1 LSALKSINSGS
12 GVGTTL
18 RSLLATRI
26 HPEDPNDD
34 NEEYYLVKPIRKPW
48 KTDGKANPDGVM
60 YAKGIYLFQAI
71 YFKFSHTRETDGYR
85 VYTLVDEPGSTV
97 TMDVGCVVCGCGDI
111 QFSHVKRNE
120 SQIDEY
126 ILSKA
131 CDSTITTMGDI
142 HAIY

>member
-1 LSALKSINSGS
+1 MKSINSGS

-26 HPEDPNDD
+26 HPKDPNDD

-48 KTDGKANPDGVM
+48 KTDGE
-60 YAKGIYLFQAI
+60 
-71 YFKFSHTRETDGYR
+71 S
-85 VYTLVDEPGSTV
+85 GSTV
-97 TMDVGCVVCGCGDI
+97 TMDVKCVVCGCGDI

-120 SQIDEY
+120 SQIEEY

-131 CDSTITTMGDI
+131 CNSTITTMGDI